1 MTENIN
7 IKEQANNQTEKVIP
21 FDGLVSQKIS
31 FDFDGTLTEQAMR
44 TLATNLLKGGVQV
57 FIITSRWSD
66 CMKDVYELGERLKIK
81 KENIFA
87 TNCKD
92 KADFILENNLEIDI
106 HFDDDFFE
114 IDSINRKTKTMGVLI
129 NLDLHPAGNFSG

>member
-1 MTENIN
+1 MKEDKNI
-7 IKEQANNQTEKVIP
+7 IKNEIAADTASVGV
-21 FDGLVSQKIS
+21 DLLVSQKIS

-44 TLATNLLKGGVQV
+44 TLATNLLKSGVQV

-81 KENIFA
+81 RENIFA
-87 TNCKD
+87 TDCKD